1 MRSTC
6 GRVRGCD
13 GFYVESCQVVLSAE
27 APRLSTRAWWDL
39 MGRSNHWQRRGAP
52 SRWSGAWLAP
62 LVVSTLLTAC
72 EGPRTD
78 PSPSAQHEPPG
89 QIAPLARP
97 GPAVAAVV
105 TPAPVRPLDAGRE
118 PAAAE
123 LAAEELSWRF
133 ENGPFGPSDVLI
145 SVPARSPGERFPVL
159 VAFHGR
165 GESLEGSRHGAR
177 GWFDD
182 YQLAH
187 AIARLGQPPL
197 SKADFQ
203 DYVSDA
209 RLGQLNAELRRRP
222 YAGLIIVCPFLPD
235 VLQGASAFTEM
246 APLGRFIVE
255 ELLPRVYAKTP
266 ALGAPASTGVDG
278 VSLGGRAALL
288 VGLGR
293 PLAFG
298 SVGAV
303 QAALDAQEIPR
314 WLEFAERA
322 RAQNPK
328 LVLQLLTSD
337 EDHFLH
343 QNLELSAALAQRAVP
358 HRLTRAVGTHS
369 YRFNRGPG
377 GLEMLLFHDRA
388 LRGLA
393 PP

>member
-1 MRSTC
+1 MVRSDHW
-6 GRVRGCD
+6 GRR
-13 GFYVESCQVVLSAE
+13 
-27 APRLSTRAWWDL
+27 PP
-39 MGRSNHWQRRGAP
+39 P
-52 SRWSGAWLAP
+52 SLPGAWLGP
-62 LVVSTLLTAC
+62 LAVSIVLAAC
-72 EGPRTD
+72 EGPRAT
-78 PSPSAQHEPPG
+78 PAPPAQHEPLG
-89 QIAPLARP
+89 QVAPLARP
-97 GPAVAAVV
+97 EPAVSAAV
-105 TPAPVRPLDAGRE
+105 TPDPVRRPRDAGRE
-118 PAAAE
+118 PAGPAAAE
-123 LAAEELSWRF
+123 LPAEELSWRF

-145 SVPARSPGERFPVL
+145 SLPARSPGERFPVL

-165 GESLEGSRHGAR
+165 GESLEGSRRGAR

-182 YQLAH
+182 YQLGH

-209 RLGQLNAELRRRP
+209 RLEQLNAELRHRP

-235 VLQGASAFTEM
+235 VLQGAKAFVEM
-246 APLGRFIVE
+246 EPLGRFIVE
-255 ELLPRVYAKTP
+255 ELLPRVYGKTP
-266 ALGAPASTGVDG
+266 ALGASASTGVDG

-303 QAALDAQEIPR
+303 QGALDAKEIPR
-314 WLEFAERA
+314 WLGLAERA

-328 LVLQLLTSD
+328 LAFQLLTSD
-337 EDHFLH
+337 EDHFLRE
-343 QNLELSAALAQRAVP
+343 NLELSAALAQRAVP
-358 HRLTRAVGTHS
+358 HRLTRALGTHS